1 MKKLLTLVL
10 ALAMTLSLAA
20 CGGGGE
26 DTADEGSEG
35 STSGEPTKMTL
46 ILRGGAYGE
55 SLEASLA
62 PFEAEHNVDIEVM
75 LMSFDDLHTGI
86 ALDAVNEVGTYDL
99 CMVDGS
105 WMAEFT
111 ENGVLANLSEMG
123 YSFDDDIIP
132 ATTTICKVGEDIY
145 LAPYYGNVTVMM
157 YNKQLL
163 ADAGYAPEDIDSFA
177 DLMDIAQ
184 KTKAADSNKN
194 GFLIRGGSADNILS
208 DFLPHLVVHGGW
220 VVDENNNPTVDTPE
234 FKAAMQEYLDL
245 YALGSTL
252 DKDDIVASVT
262 SGETALAQIWPGW
275 YTPTADGPANYTT
288 IPTKLTDD
296 SAPVDAVALQG
307 VWCIG
312 IPDNAPHKDLA
323 LELLEYV
330 MSPEVQLASIENN
343 GVPCRYSCL
352 TDSTVLETY
361 PHLQTVCGALETGVY
376 RPVIE
381 EWTEFTNILGTEMD
395 NIIQGTKTMDEA
407 LAYDVVKTKE
417 LGYNMIRKHVKV
429 EPARWYYHC
438 DKTGIIVWQDMPSGD
453 ITPGSPRWQ
462 MNRYFTG
469 EEKRRSPESEACYRK
484 EWREIIDCLRPFVSI
499 GVWVP
504 FNETWGQ
511 FKTPE
516 IAAWT
521 KAYDPTRLVD
531 AASGGNH
538 YRAGDMLDQ
547 HNYPMP
553 ALLLF
558 DTDRVSVLGEFGGI
572 GQVVEGHLW
581 EKDRNWGYVRFNS
594 PREVTD
600 EYEKYAEELL
610 RHLRYFSAAVYTQ
623 TSDVETEVNGLMTY
637 DRKVMKVE
645 PERIREINRKV
656 CNALNE

>member
-123 YSFDDDIIP
+123 YSFDDDVIP
-132 ATTTICKVGEDIY
+132 ATTSICMVDDDIY

-157 YNKQLL
+157 YNKELI
-163 ADAGYAPEDIDSFA
+163 AEAGYAPEDIDSFA

-407 LAYDVVKTKE
+407 LAYAQE
-417 LGYNMIRKHVKV
+417 QL
-429 EPARWYYHC
+429 E
-438 DKTGIIVWQDMPSGD
+438 Q
-453 ITPGSPRWQ
+453 
-462 MNRYFTG
+462 
-469 EEKRRSPESEACYRK
+469 
-484 EWREIIDCLRPFVSI
+484 
-499 GVWVP
+499 
-504 FNETWGQ
+504 
-511 FKTPE
+511 
-516 IAAWT
+516 
-521 KAYDPTRLVD
+521 
-531 AASGGNH
+531 
-538 YRAGDMLDQ
+538 
-547 HNYPMP
+547 
-553 ALLLF
+553 
-558 DTDRVSVLGEFGGI
+558 
-572 GQVVEGHLW
+572 
-581 EKDRNWGYVRFNS
+581 
-594 PREVTD
+594 
-600 EYEKYAEELL
+600 
-610 RHLRYFSAAVYTQ
+610 
-623 TSDVETEVNGLMTY
+623 LM
-637 DRKVMKVE
+637 
-645 PERIREINRKV
+645 
-656 CNALNE
+656 A